1 MKYGHF
7 FLAQLDVNARTDW
20 FISSNIIVIAALL
33 MSTKNPDQCYRLIE
47 CQLAKED
54 SMPEV
59 REVILRLNDEKV
71 RFESYEK
78 LQSYMKL
85 QIEQWE
91 WLTRL
96 PGAYK
101 DAGLAIFETYFS
113 RPIREIKQYT
123 SKPVPPEFRL
133 ENEKMPFILYDSDE
147 GFLIKRTMEEYD
159 EVTAALALVYLNKH
173 TRGAAHRDGEISSLM
188 QNERLSFE
196 KSIAI
201 QIAISL
207 QGFSSI
213 GSEARSSVM
222 KQTLDRFVS
231 HAELAT
237 DAVNEYVTDIIDSTS
252 SAKSDIDGLASS
264 LTAAYLRRR
273 KRYANY
279 ILKARNSAR
288 DAVSE
293 ATRTLE
299 TAKAAYHDQ
308 VDLDASVQ
316 YWNARRRNHSIF
328 KVVWFCSILLSM
340 VVMFSSVL
348 GYFGAGGAVGLT
360 GLIHQLRTEEP
371 FSNYSPPIALES
383 SLLTSRQ
390 KNSAIN
396 PPNLAPDASN
406 PSSSLSTL
414 AIAGPI
420 RSELTLAVADLAG
433 AALLITLLGI
443 LIKITLRQFNTHS
456 YLALEAE
463 EKITFTKT
471 YLALLNEGKLK
482 SEDDRK
488 LVLESLFR
496 STKSGS
502 IEEIPFSSPLELI
515 FKSIG
520 DKKPN

>member
-1 MKYGHF
+1 
-7 FLAQLDVNARTDW
+7 
-20 FISSNIIVIAALL
+20 
-33 MSTKNPDQCYRLIE
+33 
-47 CQLAKED
+47 
-54 SMPEV
+54 MPEIN
-59 REVILRLNDEKV
+59 EVVLRLNGEKV
-71 RFESYEK
+71 KFESYEK
-78 LQSYMKL
+78 LQSYLEL
-85 QIEQWE
+85 QIEHWE
-91 WLTRL
+91 WLTKL

-101 DAGLAIFETYFS
+101 DAGQAIFENYFS
-113 RPIREIKQYT
+113 RPIQEVKQYT
-123 SKPVPPEFRL
+123 SKIISPEFRL

-147 GFLIKRTMEEYD
+147 GFLIRRTKEEYD
-159 EVTAALALVYLNKH
+159 EITAALALVYLNKH
-173 TRGAAHRDGEISSLM
+173 TRGAAHRDGQISSLM

-222 KQTLDRFVS
+222 KETLDRFVS
-231 HAELAT
+231 HAELAA

-252 SAKSDIDGLASS
+252 SAKSDIDGLANS
-264 LTAAYLRRR
+264 LTATYLRRR
-273 KRYANY
+273 KKYAAY
-279 ILKARNSAR
+279 MLKVRDSAR

-293 ATRTLE
+293 ATHTLA

-316 YWNARRRNHSIF
+316 YWNARRRNHSMF

-360 GLIHQLRTEEP
+360 NLIHQLRTEEIATD
-371 FSNYSPPIALES
+371 NSPPIRLDKSPS
-383 SLLTSRQ
+383 STPQTTFSVTPA
-390 KNSAIN
+390 K
-396 PPNLAPDASN
+396 LAPIASQ
-406 PSSSLSTL
+406 STTTSLSSLST
-414 AIAGPI
+414 IAVSGPI

-443 LIKITLRQFNTHS
+443 IIKITLRQFNTHS

-463 EKITFTKT
+463 ERITFTKT

-515 FKSIG
+515 FKTIG
-520 DKKPN
+520 DKKPG

>member
-1 MKYGHF
+1 
-7 FLAQLDVNARTDW
+7 
-20 FISSNIIVIAALL
+20 
-33 MSTKNPDQCYRLIE
+33 
-47 CQLAKED
+47 
-54 SMPEV
+54 MPEV
-59 REVILRLNDEKV
+59 HEVVLRLNGEKV
-71 RFESYEK
+71 KFESYEK
-78 LQSYMKL
+78 LRLYLEL
-85 QIEQWE
+85 QIAHWE
-91 WLTRL
+91 WLTKL

-101 DAGLAIFETYFS
+101 DAGQAIFETYFS
-113 RPIREIKQYT
+113 RPIQKIKQYT
-123 SKPVPPEFRL
+123 SKTVSPEFRL

-147 GFLIKRTMEEYD
+147 GFLIRRTKEEYD

-173 TRGAAHRDGEISSLM
+173 TRSAVHRDGQISSLT
-188 QNERLSFE
+188 QSDRLAFE

-222 KQTLDRFVS
+222 KETLDRFVS

-252 SAKSDIDGLASS
+252 SAKSDIDGLANS

-273 KRYANY
+273 RKYAAY
-279 ILKARNSAR
+279 MLKVR
-288 DAVSE
+288 DSSRAAVME
-293 ATRTLE
+293 AMHTLAS
-299 TAKAAYHDQ
+299 AKAAYHDQ

-316 YWNARRRNHSIF
+316 YWNARRRNHSMF
-328 KVVWFCSILLSM
+328 KVVWFFAILLSM
-340 VVMFSSVL
+340 AVMFSSVL
-348 GYFGAGGAVGLT
+348 GYFGVGGAVGLS
-360 GLIHQLRTEEP
+360 GLIHQLRTEEVISVNP
-371 FSNYSPPIALES
+371 PSMRLDSSPSSTQSTNFTAIPTKLAPIASES
-383 SLLTSRQ
+383 TATSL
-390 KNSAIN
+390 N
-396 PPNLAPDASN
+396 
-406 PSSSLSTL
+406 SLST
-414 AIAGPI
+414 IAVTGPI
-420 RSELTLAVADLAG
+420 RSELTLVVADLAG

-463 EKITFTKT
+463 ERITFTKT

-515 FKSIG
+515 FKTIA
-520 DKKPN
+520 DKKPG